1 MWRLSCLGNTTLS
14 LTGCLVVGDVPL
26 NRERVVALAALVPK
40 SLVQGVAKTSK
51 KRGSM
56 KGSTVCEPVL
66 PSIQRKAPTSLAPQ
80 HWSMLGAVRGES
92 DGTKKFVVSTI
103 QEQNLY
109 SLTKVALPQR
119 AMNSYLELVLEQA
132 AKRRQNRLK
141 QSLVLSPEHGT
152 DGASSNGAFPLV
164 PSRASSPEMGRFMNF
179 DSSLFRWLLEEDLA
193 VSDLNAEISDNRRR
207 LLEVS
212 VIFVPMGIVLLEH
225 LCRTSSRKIQWP
237 FPRTLPLSAKWHTV
251 PHQKKPGRNWIAWLN
266 SHTIRKTSACS
277 SPLST
282 ISELNGLSLWPRH
295 CPKKHR
301 IYHPAFLCESG
312 CFRAI
317 FPRWKRRRERK
328 TRVHGMLRRLYL
340 FSERERTILV
350 AFTIQRRHCQSS
362 SRWTGNVLPQNPDFI
377 VLLDEKMPV
386 MIHRRT
392 LQEPYVR
399 MACRCAHKRSG
410 LASRAQRD
418 QRGVAQKA

>member
-26 NRERVVALAALVPK
+26 NRERIVALAALVPK

-152 DGASSNGAFPLV
+152 DGPSSNGAFPLV

-212 VIFVPMGIVLLEH
+212 VLCADEH
-225 LCRTSSRKIQWP
+225 RS
-237 FPRTLPLSAKWHTV
+237 
-251 PHQKKPGRNWIAWLN
+251 PGALVQNLVEKNPVA
-266 SHTIRKTSACS
+266 
-277 SPLST
+277 
-282 ISELNGLSLWPRH
+282 
-295 CPKKHR
+295 
-301 IYHPAFLCESG
+301 
-312 CFRAI
+312 
-317 FPRWKRRRERK
+317 
-328 TRVHGMLRRLYL
+328 
-340 FSERERTILV
+340 FSEDIAAQCEVAYRSASEKAWKELDRVAKQPYHKENQRMFFTSLDDLRIERPFFV
-350 AFTIQRRHCQSS
+350 APTLSKKASH
-362 SRWTGNVLPQNPDFI
+362 LPSCFSVRI
-377 VLLDEKMPV
+377 WLL
-386 MIHRRT
+386 
-392 LQEPYVR
+392 
-399 MACRCAHKRSG
+399 
-410 LASRAQRD
+410 
-418 QRGVAQKA
+418 